1 MPVAGIKEL
10 VIRSAPKELDTTGE
24 EVDIVE
30 HLRFLMGE
38 IVNAYLTSN
47 GLDVGEIADQREAF
61 YLIVTDSQFPYL
73 DINIGRLGEESDIRL
88 IVTMIFEEVDLFIG
102 HFHFTVIE
110 VYTSFVNDDE
120 TVLHEVFTYIVFGDL
135 ISTTNRKVT
144 VHSTASSKSL
154 FCQFCSVGRFSRTRK
169 AKIEIDT
176 GIIRFN
182 RAIDKAPE
190 VLVAK
195 PFENIS
201 NIHRNLQG

>member
-47 GLDVGEIADQREAF
+47 GLDVGEIADQRETF
-61 YLIVTDSQFPYL
+61 YLIVTDSQFTYL
-73 DINIGRLGEESDIRL
+73 DVDIGRLGEESDIRL
-88 IVTMIFEEVDLFIG
+88 IVTVIFEEIDLFIS

-110 VYTSFVNDDE
+110 VYTSFVNDDQ
-120 TVLHEVFTYIVFGDL
+120 TILHKIPAYVIFGNL
-135 ISTTNRKVT
+135 VSTTNRKVA

-154 FCQFCSVGRFSRTRK
+154 FCQLCSVGRFSRTR
-169 AKIEIDT
+169 
-176 GIIRFN
+176 
-182 RAIDKAPE
+182 
-190 VLVAK
+190 
-195 PFENIS
+195 
-201 NIHRNLQG
+201 

>member
-1 MPVAGIKEL
+1 MSVAGIKEL
-10 VIRSAPKELDTTGE
+10 VVWSTPEQLDTTGE
-24 EVDIVE
+24 EVDVVE

-47 GLDVGEIADQREAF
+47 GLDVGEITDKREAF

-73 DINIGRLGEESDIRL
+73 DVNIGGLGEESYIRL
-88 IVTMIFEEVDLFIG
+88 IVTVVFEEIDLFIG

-110 VYTSFVNDDE
+110 VYTGFIYNNQA
-120 TVLHEVFTYIVFGDL
+120 VLHEVFTYIVFGDL
-135 ISTTNRKVT
+135 KSTTNRKVT

-154 FCQFCSVGRFSRTRK
+154 FCQLCSVGRFSRTRK

-176 GIIRFN
+176 GIIRLD
-182 RAIDKAPE
+182 RAIDETPE
-190 VLVAK
+190 VLVTQ
-195 PFENIS
+195 PFESIA

>member
-1 MPVAGIKEL
+1 MPVTGIKEL

-154 FCQFCSVGRFSRTRK
+154 FASF
-169 AKIEIDT
+169 A
-176 GIIRFN
+176 
-182 RAIDKAPE
+182 A
-190 VLVAK
+190 
-195 PFENIS
+195 
-201 NIHRNLQG
+201 

>member
-10 VIRSAPKELDTTGE
+10 VIRPAPKELDTTGE
-24 EVDIVE
+24 EMDVVE

-47 GLDVGEIADQREAF
+47 GLDVREIADQREAF

-73 DINIGRLGEESDIRL
+73 DVNIRGLGEKSDIRL
-88 IVTMIFEEVDLFIG
+88 IVTVVFEEIDLFIS

-110 VYTSFVNDDE
+110 VYTSFINDDE
-120 TVLHEVFTYIVFGDL
+120 AVLHEVFTYIVFGDL
-135 ISTTNRKVT
+135 KSTTDRKVA

-154 FCQFCSVGRFSRTRK
+154 FCQLCSVGRFSRTRK

-176 GIIRFN
+176 GIIRLD
-182 RAIDKAPE
+182 RAIDETPE
-190 VLVAK
+190 VLIA
-195 PFENIS
+195 
-201 NIHRNLQG
+201 